1 MRFLPGILIG
11 SVVLIVLS
19 VVAVRVMM
27 RAQERRD
34 LGSRARRRG
43 AATPAMLS
51 KPEPRLEAGRIATDT
66 IVPREAP
73 DLAIDTARVPA
84 RRLVAPVELWF
95 GTTCVGVVR
104 GSDTHERF
112 SRYANGLLAELAAG
126 SDSHEGG
133 SPKV

>member
-1 MRFLPGILIG
+1 MRLLPGILIG

-27 RAQERRD
+27 RAQKRRD

-43 AATPAMLS
+43 AAPPAMPS
-51 KPEPRLEAGRIATDT
+51 TPEPRLDAGNVVADT
-66 IVPREAP
+66 IAPRGAP
-73 DLAIDTARVPA
+73 SLAIDTARVPA

-126 SDSHEGG
+126 SDSREGG
-133 SPKV
+133 SPRV